1 MELPVGVNLI
11 DVSDENQ
18 CCYILKLNKSLYGLK
33 QAGFNWFQKL
43 WEGLI
48 TRVFIQSQVDKCVF
62 FQKDCIILTY
72 VDDCIILGKTMTDV
86 DTVISSLHIGPE
98 KFQLIDQGSMDKY
111 LGVNDH
117 RYQF

>member
-43 WEGLI
+43 
-48 TRVFIQSQVDKCVF
+48 
-62 FQKDCIILTY
+62 
-72 VDDCIILGKTMTDV
+72 
-86 DTVISSLHIGPE
+86 
-98 KFQLIDQGSMDKY
+98 
-111 LGVNDH
+111 
-117 RYQF
+117 